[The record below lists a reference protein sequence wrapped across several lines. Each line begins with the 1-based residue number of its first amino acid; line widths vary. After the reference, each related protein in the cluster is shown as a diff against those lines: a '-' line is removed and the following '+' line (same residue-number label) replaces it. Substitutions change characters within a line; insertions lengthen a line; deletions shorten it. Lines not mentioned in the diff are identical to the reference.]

1 MTSTFTINRA
11 SAPDSSKVFK
21 TT

>member
-11 SAPDSSKVFK
+11 SAPDSSKVF
-21 TT
+21 TTT